1 MRGGRDAKPQTAR
14 VIASS
19 TSSIAS
25 ASCASREDGEVRETR
40 RSMQPCACPAV
51 DRPRLSSSTA
61 RSAARLPPLRP
72 PLRPSHQWPLAEPLS
87 PRPELFSDRSAR
99 PCSRA

>member
-40 RSMQPCACPAV
+40 RSMQPSAPRTRPCENRPH
-51 DRPRLSSSTA
+51 DRSPMA
-61 RSAARLPPLRP
+61 RSAG
-72 PLRPSHQWPLAEPLS
+72 QKFCLS
-87 PRPELFSDRSAR
+87 TPVFFNTTK
-99 PCSRA
+99 

>member
-25 ASCASREDGEVRETR
+25 MSRAARKVGKTLRKR
-40 RSMQPCACPAV
+40 RSMQ
-51 DRPRLSSSTA
+51 LS
-61 RSAARLPPLRP
+61 
-72 PLRPSHQWPLAEPLS
+72 HS
-87 PRPELFSDRSAR
+87 PV
-99 PCSRA
+99 

>member
-14 VIASS
+14 FIASS

-40 RSMQPCACPAV
+40 QSMQP
-51 DRPRLSSSTA
+51 
-61 RSAARLPPLRP
+61 
-72 PLRPSHQWPLAEPLS
+72 SHAPV
-87 PRPELFSDRSAR
+87 
-99 PCSRA
+99 